1 MGSINMYLAV
11 FACILL
17 VGVALNRFS
26 KFLKMPILICFL
38 GVGFICGKHGL
49 NLFPTFDMDHV
60 QFFGEIA
67 VAFII
72 FAGGLGTSFSSIK
85 KVFLTG
91 TILSTVGVVLT
102 ALLFSVFLYLMGST
116 PFWPYCSFTEALL
129 IGAIFSSTDAA
140 AVFAIL
146 RGQKAAISPKLQGL
160 LEYESGSN
168 DPAAFLLTSI
178 ILGVL
183 ISHSHVN
190 VTGISWT
197 IFKGILW
204 GLGVGASAGFL
215 FGLLGQWFYNWIHSF
230 LEYNGLRFV
239 VAIAIV
245 ALCFGCTNAI
255 FHANSLMAC
264 YVAGITMGNLRFNFK
279 QSFVHFHDGVSW
291 LMQIMLFTILGSF
304 FNYKMLFNWSMVS
317 AVLVSA
323 FALMFIVR
331 PVVVLLCMT
340 GSPFTMRE
348 RIFTSWVGIR
358 GSAPIMLA
366 ALVLATVMKNDPEY
380 AQYPE
385 QLFYEVFM
393 LVLLSILVQGST
405 LMWVAKKLNLV
416 LPYEEKAE
424 VPFVYEEKADG
435 REMFQ
440 FTISEDNPLADH
452 ELGES
457 ELENS
462 PVLLMISRG
471 EQIIQPRPDVV
482 LKKGDALSFLGSQD
496 AMQKLHDH
504 YFPNEPYASPKT
516 FRQHLKKMSA
526 KYKERKHGLK
536 THMDA

>member
-1 MGSINMYLAV
+1 MESVNVYLAI

-17 VGVALNRFS
+17 FGVALNRFS
-26 KFLKMPILICFL
+26 RFLKMPILICFL
-38 GVGFICGKHGL
+38 GVGFLCGKYGL
-49 NLFPTFDMDHV
+49 DLFPKFDMSHV

-72 FAGGLGTSFSSIK
+72 FAGGLGTSFASIK

-91 TILSTVGVVLT
+91 TLLSTAGVVLT
-102 ALLFSVFLYLMGST
+102 ALFFSVFLYLMGQTS
-116 PFWPYCSFTEALL
+116 FWPYCSFTEAILV
-129 IGAIFSSTDAA
+129 GAIFSSTDAA

-168 DPAAFLLTSI
+168 DPAAFLLTTI

-183 ISHSHVN
+183 VSHSRISVS
-190 VTGISWT
+190 GISWT
-197 IFKGILW
+197 ILCGILW

-215 FGLLGQWFYNWIHSF
+215 FGLFGQWFYNWIHSF

-279 QSFVHFHDGVSW
+279 QSFIHFHDGVSW

-304 FNYKMLFNWSMVS
+304 FNYRTLFNWRMVS
-317 AVLVSA
+317 AVLVA
-323 FALMFIVR
+323 AVALMFIVR
-331 PVVVLLCMT
+331 PLVVMLCMI
-340 GSPFTMRE
+340 GSPFTIRE

-366 ALVLATVMKNDPEY
+366 ALVLATVVQADPAY

-416 LPYEEKAE
+416 LPYEERAE
-424 VPFVYEEKADG
+424 LPFVYEEKADG

-440 FTISEDNPLADH
+440 FTVSGDNPLAGQ
-452 ELGES
+452 ELGERK
-457 ELENS
+457 LENE
-462 PVLLMISRG
+462 PILLMITRDG
-471 EQIIQPRPDVV
+471 QFIQPKPDFV
-482 LKKGDALSFLGSQD
+482 LQKNDTLSFLGD
-496 AMQKLHDH
+496 REAMLELHRKF
-504 YFPNEPYASPKT
+504 FPNEPCSPSLT
-516 FRQHLKKMSA
+516 FRQVWKEMTS
-526 KYKERKHGLK
+526 KYSRRRRQRK
-536 THMDA
+536 